1 MGGIRTTFE
10 FYVAPFDEYN
20 KKRSDLECIGG
31 VSVLLNTWGFQGQRL
46 SSLCRYTVKR
56 FGSWHLAVDLP
67 SDFRW

>member
-31 VSVLLNTWGFQGQRL
+31 VSVLLNTWGGL
-46 SSLCRYTVKR
+46 SGAEVIV
-56 FGSWHLAVDLP
+56 AVQVHGEA
-67 SDFRW
+67 FR